1 MIMEQE
7 KMTMQEVEKKI
18 EIYKELFSVVR
29 LLKGE
34 EIEETQKQKTD
45 GINGVDTSCQCYS
58 SWKKQHPCD
67 NCISI
72 KALYEKTQ
80 KTKLEF
86 LDNEVFEVIAKYME
100 IDGEPYVMELLNRM
114 EEETFVDSMGREKLV
129 EKLTVYNDKLY
140 KDVLTGAYNRLY
152 YEEDVKKR
160 MQTSGVALIDV
171 DDFKLY
177 NDTYGHLTGDMA
189 LVTVANAIKK
199 CIRKTDILVRYGGDE
214 FILVLP
220 DVNEDILIRKLQR
233 VQHAIQHASVPGYSK
248 LQLSVSIGGVV
259 SSNESI
265 ESAVSRADKLM
276 YQAKTDKN
284 MVVTE
289 KNKVS
294 HDGEISLLEQ
304 TNRMKPQILIID
316 NSEINRNLLVQ
327 MLEGEYQIIQA
338 GDGEHGMQLL
348 EQYGRKIALVLLNIN
363 MQGIDGFEVLSYM
376 NRRQWIEDIPVIMIS
391 GEDTETSI
399 RYAYDL
405 GAVDYINSPFDA
417 KIVYQR
423 VTNTIKLYAKQR
435 RLISLITDQ
444 INEKEKNN
452 QMMIRI
458 LSQIV
463 EFRNGE
469 SGSHV
474 LHINK
479 LTEMLLDRLI
489 QKTDQYQLDGQMIS
503 MIATASSLHDIGK
516 ICVDERILNKPG
528 KLTKEEFEIMKTH
541 AVIGARMLEHLENYQ
556 DEPMIKVAHEIC
568 RWHHERYDGNGYPD
582 GLKADEIPISA
593 QVVSVADVY
602 DALVSKRI
610 YKKAFSH
617 EKALQM
623 ILNGECGQFNPILI
637 DCLKEISEEIK
648 TEYHE

>member
-1 MIMEQE
+1 
-7 KMTMQEVEKKI
+7 MTKQEVEKKI
-18 EIYKELFSVVR
+18 EVYKELFSVVR

-34 EIEETQKQKTD
+34 EIEKTQGLKTD
-45 GINGVDTSCQCYS
+45 GIAGVDAPCQCYS
-58 SWKKQHPCD
+58 FWKKQHPCD
-67 NCISI
+67 NCISV
-72 KALYEKTQ
+72 KALREKTK

-86 LDNEVFEVIAKYME
+86 MDNEVFEVIAKYME

-114 EEETFVDSMGREKLV
+114 EEENFVDSMGREKLV
-129 EKLTVYNDKLY
+129 EKLTVYNEKLY

-189 LVTVANAIKK
+189 LVTVANAIRK

-220 DVNEDILIRKLQR
+220 GINEDILIRKLQR
-233 VQHAIQHASVPGYSK
+233 VQQAIQHASIPGYSK
-248 LQLSVSIGGVV
+248 LQLSVSIGGVI

-276 YQAKTDKN
+276 YQAKTEKN

-541 AVIGARMLEHLENYQ
+541 AVIGAGMLEHLENYQ

>member
-1 MIMEQE
+1 
-7 KMTMQEVEKKI
+7 MTKQEVEKKI
-18 EIYKELFSVVR
+18 EVYKELFSVVR

-34 EIEETQKQKTD
+34 ELEKTQGPKTD
-45 GINGVDTSCQCYS
+45 GIAGVDAPCQCYS
-58 SWKKQHPCD
+58 FWKKQHPCD
-67 NCISI
+67 NCISV
-72 KALYEKTQ
+72 KALREKTK

-86 LDNEVFEVIAKYME
+86 MDNEVFEVIAKYME

-114 EEETFVDSMGREKLV
+114 EEENFVDSMGREKLV
-129 EKLTVYNDKLY
+129 EKLTVYNEKLY

-189 LVTVANAIKK
+189 LVTVANAIRK

-220 DVNEDILIRKLQR
+220 GVNEDILIRKLQR
-233 VQHAIQHASVPGYSK
+233 VQQAIQHTSIPGYSK
-248 LQLSVSIGGVV
+248 LQLSVSIGGVI

-276 YQAKTDKN
+276 YQAKTEKN

-304 TNRMKPQILIID
+304 TNHMKPQILIID

-338 GDGEHGMQLL
+338 GDGERGMQLL

-541 AVIGARMLEHLENYQ
+541 AVIGAEMLEHLENYQ

-582 GLKADEIPISA
+582 GMKADEIPISA

-648 TEYHE
+648 TEYNEQS

>member
-1 MIMEQE
+1 
-7 KMTMQEVEKKI
+7 MTKQEVEKKI
-18 EIYKELFSVVR
+18 EVYKELFSVVR

-34 EIEETQKQKTD
+34 EIEKTQGLKTD
-45 GINGVDTSCQCYS
+45 GIAGVDAPCQCYS
-58 SWKKQHPCD
+58 FWKKQHPCD
-67 NCISI
+67 NCISV
-72 KALYEKTQ
+72 KALREKTK

-86 LDNEVFEVIAKYME
+86 MDNEVFEVIAKYME

-114 EEETFVDSMGREKLV
+114 EEENFVDSMGREKLV
-129 EKLTVYNDKLY
+129 EKLTVYNEKLY

-160 MQTSGVALIDV
+160 MQTSGVARIDV

-189 LVTVANAIKK
+189 LVTVANAIRK

-220 DVNEDILIRKLQR
+220 GVNEDILIRKLQR
-233 VQHAIQHASVPGYSK
+233 VQQAIQHASIPGYSK
-248 LQLSVSIGGVV
+248 LQLSVSIGGVI

-276 YQAKTDKN
+276 YQAKTEKN

-541 AVIGARMLEHLENYQ
+541 AVIGAGMLEHLENYQ

>member
-1 MIMEQE
+1 
-7 KMTMQEVEKKI
+7 MTKQEVEKKI
-18 EIYKELFSVVR
+18 EVYKELFSVVR

-34 EIEETQKQKTD
+34 EIEKTQGLKTD
-45 GINGVDTSCQCYS
+45 GIAGVDAPCQCYS
-58 SWKKQHPCD
+58 FWKKQHPCD
-67 NCISI
+67 NCISV
-72 KALYEKTQ
+72 KALCEKTK

-86 LDNEVFEVIAKYME
+86 MDNEVFEVIAKYME

-114 EEETFVDSMGREKLV
+114 EEENFVDSMGREKLV
-129 EKLTVYNDKLY
+129 EKLTVYNEKLY

-189 LVTVANAIKK
+189 LVTVANAIRK

-220 DVNEDILIRKLQR
+220 GVNEDILIRKLQR
-233 VQHAIQHASVPGYSK
+233 VQQAIQHASIPGYSK
-248 LQLSVSIGGVV
+248 LQLSVSIGGVI

-276 YQAKTDKN
+276 YQAKTEKN

-399 RYAYDL
+399 RYAYEL

-541 AVIGARMLEHLENYQ
+541 AVIGAGMLEHLENYQ

>member
-1 MIMEQE
+1 
-7 KMTMQEVEKKI
+7 MTKQEVEKKI
-18 EIYKELFSVVR
+18 EVYKELFSVVR

-34 EIEETQKQKTD
+34 EIEKTQGLKTD
-45 GINGVDTSCQCYS
+45 GIAGVDAPCQCYS
-58 SWKKQHPCD
+58 FWKKQHPCD
-67 NCISI
+67 NCISV
-72 KALYEKTQ
+72 KALCEKTK

-86 LDNEVFEVIAKYME
+86 MDNEVFEVIAKYME

-114 EEETFVDSMGREKLV
+114 EEENFVDSMGREKLV
-129 EKLTVYNDKLY
+129 EKLTVYNEKLY

-189 LVTVANAIKK
+189 LVTVANAIRK

-220 DVNEDILIRKLQR
+220 GVNEDILIRKLQR
-233 VQHAIQHASVPGYSK
+233 VQQAIQHASIPGYSK
-248 LQLSVSIGGVV
+248 LQLSVSIGGVI

-276 YQAKTDKN
+276 YQAKTEKN

-541 AVIGARMLEHLENYQ
+541 AVIGAGMLEHLENYQ

>member
-1 MIMEQE
+1 
-7 KMTMQEVEKKI
+7 MTKQEVEKKI
-18 EIYKELFSVVR
+18 EVYKELFSVVR

-34 EIEETQKQKTD
+34 EIEKTQGLKTD
-45 GINGVDTSCQCYS
+45 GIAGVDVPCQCYS
-58 SWKKQHPCD
+58 FWKKQHPCD
-67 NCISI
+67 NCISV
-72 KALYEKTQ
+72 KALREKTK

-86 LDNEVFEVIAKYME
+86 MDNEVFEVIAKYME

-114 EEETFVDSMGREKLV
+114 EEENFVDSMGREKLV
-129 EKLTVYNDKLY
+129 EKLTVYNEKLY

-189 LVTVANAIKK
+189 LVTVANAIRK

-220 DVNEDILIRKLQR
+220 GVNEDILIRKLQR
-233 VQHAIQHASVPGYSK
+233 VQQAIQHASIPGYSK
-248 LQLSVSIGGVV
+248 LQLSVSIGGVI

-276 YQAKTDKN
+276 YQAKTEKN

-541 AVIGARMLEHLENYQ
+541 AVIGAGMLEHLENYQ

>member
-1 MIMEQE
+1 
-7 KMTMQEVEKKI
+7 MTKQEVEKKI
-18 EIYKELFSVVR
+18 EVYKELFSVVR

-34 EIEETQKQKTD
+34 EIEKMQGLKTD
-45 GINGVDTSCQCYS
+45 GIAGVDAPCQCYS
-58 SWKKQHPCD
+58 FWKKQHPCD
-67 NCISI
+67 NCISV
-72 KALYEKTQ
+72 KALREKTK

-86 LDNEVFEVIAKYME
+86 MDNEVFEVIAKYME

-114 EEETFVDSMGREKLV
+114 EEENFVDSMGREKLV
-129 EKLTVYNDKLY
+129 EKLTVYNEKLY

-189 LVTVANAIKK
+189 LVTVANAIRK

-220 DVNEDILIRKLQR
+220 GVNEDILIRKLQR
-233 VQHAIQHASVPGYSK
+233 VQQAIQHTSIPGYSK
-248 LQLSVSIGGVV
+248 LQLSVSIGGVI

-276 YQAKTDKN
+276 YQAKTEKN

-289 KNKVS
+289 KNKVN

-423 VTNTIKLYAKQR
+423 VANTIKLYAKQR

-541 AVIGARMLEHLENYQ
+541 AVIGAGMLEHLENYQ

>member
-1 MIMEQE
+1 
-7 KMTMQEVEKKI
+7 MTKQEVEKKI
-18 EIYKELFSVVR
+18 EVYKELFSVVR

-34 EIEETQKQKTD
+34 EIEKTQGLKTD
-45 GINGVDTSCQCYS
+45 GIAGVDAPCQCYS
-58 SWKKQHPCD
+58 FWKKQHPCD
-67 NCISI
+67 NCISV
-72 KALYEKTQ
+72 KALREKTK

-86 LDNEVFEVIAKYME
+86 MDNEVFEVIAKYME

-114 EEETFVDSMGREKLV
+114 EEENFVDSMGREKLV
-129 EKLTVYNDKLY
+129 EKLTVYNEKLY

-189 LVTVANAIKK
+189 LVTVANAIRK

-220 DVNEDILIRKLQR
+220 GVNEDILIRKLQR
-233 VQHAIQHASVPGYSK
+233 VQQAIQHASIPGYSK
-248 LQLSVSIGGVV
+248 LQLSVSIGGVI

-276 YQAKTDKN
+276 YQAKTEKN

-399 RYAYDL
+399 RYAYDI

-541 AVIGARMLEHLENYQ
+541 AVIGAGMLEHLENYQ

>member
-1 MIMEQE
+1 
-7 KMTMQEVEKKI
+7 MTKQEVEKKI
-18 EIYKELFSVVR
+18 EVYKELFSVVR

-34 EIEETQKQKTD
+34 EIEKTQGLKTD
-45 GINGVDTSCQCYS
+45 GIAGVDAPCQCYS
-58 SWKKQHPCD
+58 FWKKQHPCD
-67 NCISI
+67 NCISV
-72 KALYEKTQ
+72 KALREKTK

-86 LDNEVFEVIAKYME
+86 MDNEVFEVIAKYME

-114 EEETFVDSMGREKLV
+114 EEENFVDSMGREKLV
-129 EKLTVYNDKLY
+129 EKLTVYNEKLY

-189 LVTVANAIKK
+189 LVTVANAIRK

-220 DVNEDILIRKLQR
+220 GVNEDILIRKLQC
-233 VQHAIQHASVPGYSK
+233 VQQAIQHASIPGYSK
-248 LQLSVSIGGVV
+248 LQLSVSIGGVI

-276 YQAKTDKN
+276 YQAKTEKN

-399 RYAYDL
+399 RYAYDI

-541 AVIGARMLEHLENYQ
+541 AVIGAGMLEHLENYQ

>member
-1 MIMEQE
+1 
-7 KMTMQEVEKKI
+7 MTKQEVEKKI
-18 EIYKELFSVVR
+18 EVYKELFSVVR

-34 EIEETQKQKTD
+34 EIEKTQGLKTD
-45 GINGVDTSCQCYS
+45 GIAGVDAPCQCYS
-58 SWKKQHPCD
+58 FWKKQHPCD
-67 NCISI
+67 NCISV
-72 KALYEKTQ
+72 KALREKTK

-86 LDNEVFEVIAKYME
+86 MDNEVFEVIAKYME

-114 EEETFVDSMGREKLV
+114 EEENFVDSMGREKLV
-129 EKLTVYNDKLY
+129 EKLTVYNEKLY

-189 LVTVANAIKK
+189 LVTVANAIRK

-220 DVNEDILIRKLQR
+220 GVNEDILIRKLQR
-233 VQHAIQHASVPGYSK
+233 VQQAIQHASIPGYSK
-248 LQLSVSIGGVV
+248 LQLSVSIGGVI

-276 YQAKTDKN
+276 HQAKTEKN

-541 AVIGARMLEHLENYQ
+541 AVIGAGMLEHLENYQ

>member
-1 MIMEQE
+1 
-7 KMTMQEVEKKI
+7 MTKQEVEKKI
-18 EIYKELFSVVR
+18 EVYKELFSVVR

-34 EIEETQKQKTD
+34 EIEKTQGLKTD
-45 GINGVDTSCQCYS
+45 GIAGVDAPCQCYS
-58 SWKKQHPCD
+58 FWKKQHPCD
-67 NCISI
+67 NCISV
-72 KALYEKTQ
+72 KALREKTK

-86 LDNEVFEVIAKYME
+86 MDNEVFEVIAKYME

-114 EEETFVDSMGREKLV
+114 EEENFVDSMGREKLV
-129 EKLTVYNDKLY
+129 EKLTVYNEKLY

-189 LVTVANAIKK
+189 LVTVANAIRK

-220 DVNEDILIRKLQR
+220 GVNEDILIRKLQR
-233 VQHAIQHASVPGYSK
+233 VQQAIQHASIPGYSK
-248 LQLSVSIGGVV
+248 LQLSVSIGGVI

-276 YQAKTDKN
+276 YQAKTEKN

-541 AVIGARMLEHLENYQ
+541 AVIGAGMLEHLENYQ

-623 ILNGECGQFNPILI
+623 ILNGECGQFNQILI